1 MLYDVIILAIYLNVN
16 MFFRYLSMFFAMNE
30 RIMEL
35 IDNSGLSDLSI
46 CKELGLG
53 NGSIGKW
60 RKGTQRPSVEAII
73 KLASYFGVTTDYIL
87 TGKEE
92 PSSSISMEDEE
103 LLGYYHSLSKTDQRW
118 IMGQMIDLIKKY
130 DSQAEERQVSGK

>member
-1 MLYDVIILAIYLNVN
+1 MLTNRIKELAIENGYNIASLEKE
-16 MFFRYLSMFFAMNE
+16 A
-30 RIMEL
+30 
-35 IDNSGLSDLSI
+35 GLA
-46 CKELGLG
+46 
-53 NGSIGKW
+53 NGSIRRW
-60 RKGTQRPSVEAII
+60 DSSSPSGE
-73 KLASYFGVTTDYIL
+73 KLLKIANILNCSVDYLL
-87 TGKEE
+87 TGKTATEE